1 MQEAAR
7 KTQEATR
14 RLEDRTREAIGE
26 AGRNAS
32 QVAGLMSETNSTW
45 AEAGGRLLDEL
56 MQFGTTAAKEQA
68 RVVSELQQIGLDSV
82 RETQNA
88 VSRWQRTWPTLFG
101 DPLRWW
107 QTALEE
113 TVNGAQRS
121 VALTQ
126 RTAEAVSNAY
136 RRVQSNAEQSGRAL
150 EETLRGATARMQD
163 VYARGQQRYR

>member
-1 MQEAAR
+1 MDEHATMQETAR

-68 RVVSELQQIGLDSV
+68 REYLDAAD
-82 RETQNA
+82 RH
-88 VSRWQRTWPTLFG
+88 
-101 DPLRWW
+101 
-107 QTALEE
+107 
-113 TVNGAQRS
+113 TVQ
-121 VALTQ
+121 
-126 RTAEAVSNAY
+126 
-136 RRVQSNAEQSGRAL
+136 
-150 EETLRGATARMQD
+150 
-163 VYARGQQRYR
+163 